1 MLRLSLWLLCITSLV
16 NVVLAADDKNKV
28 VCPPPEES
36 FSNDK
41 TDVVV
46 ADMMVICSKG
56 TKLLSNMQ
64 VLEVK
69 AVESNTPIELHEDA
83 EITVM
88 FANGDV
94 QEVSGPYKGT
104 LTNSS
109 PNNKVTTQL
118 LTALTDFLENREPS
132 LRGKLPKRDD
142 IWRVDVSADS
152 KRFYCVA
159 PSSNRVILW
168 RPNNQSQSASTLV
181 IKHKPSGQKE
191 TIKWP
196 AGQTTLDWPS
206 SLPVYYG
213 DTYTV
218 EVKTRNGLSSFK
230 KLVLYQVP
238 DSLPTD
244 SHKLVW
250 MVGRGCIP
258 QANML
263 LASLR

>member
-1 MLRLSLWLLCITSLV
+1 MLRLSLWLLCISLV
-16 NVVLAADDKNKV
+16 NVVLAADEEKKV
-28 VCPPPEES
+28 DCPPHPEKS
-36 FSNDK
+36 ISNDE
-41 TDVVV
+41 TDVV
-46 ADMMVICSKG
+46 ADMVVICSKG
-56 TKLLSNMQ
+56 TKLQ

-69 AVESNTPIELHEDA
+69 AVKNNTPLFLSENA
-83 EITVM
+83 KMTVM
-88 FANGDV
+88 FANGNV
-94 QEVSGPYKGT
+94 QEISGPYKGI

-109 PNNKVTTQL
+109 PNNKVAPQL
-118 LTALTDFLENREPS
+118 VTALTDFLEKREPR
-132 LRGKLPKRDD
+132 LRGKLRKRDD
-142 IWRVDVSADS
+142 IWRVDVSAGS

-168 RPNNQSQSASTLV
+168 RPKDQSQSASDLV

-191 TIKWP
+191 TVKWP
-196 AGQTTLDWPS
+196 AGETTLDWPS

-230 KLVLYQVP
+230 KLILYQLP